1 MGLINI
7 DNYTIV
13 VDKINYWEI
22 EQYSTTC
29 YLTVYLDNDKSI
41 EIKKDSKE
49 EITKMSEAL
58 ERKRQKLYEQAK
70 VIEKKNEEI
79 EGYKD
84 IIKEQSEQIKDFTSL
99 LNDISSKILMFAKK
113 WWGEENEQ
121 DN

>member
-22 EQYSTTC
+22 EHYSTNF

-49 EITKMSEAL
+49 EIVK
-58 ERKRQKLYEQAK
+58 
-70 VIEKKNEEI
+70 IEKE
-79 EGYKD
+79 
-84 IIKEQSEQIKDFTSL
+84 
-99 LNDISSKILMFAKK
+99 LNRAFDYM
-113 WWGEENEQ
+113 N
-121 DN
+121 

>member
-22 EQYSTTC
+22 EHYSTTF

-49 EITKMSEAL
+49 EIVK
-58 ERKRQKLYEQAK
+58 
-70 VIEKKNEEI
+70 IKKELNRAF
-79 EGYKD
+79 GY
-84 IIKEQSEQIKDFTSL
+84 I
-99 LNDISSKILMFAKK
+99 N
-113 WWGEENEQ
+113 
-121 DN
+121 

>member
-49 EITKMSEAL
+49 EIVK
-58 ERKRQKLYEQAK
+58 
-70 VIEKKNEEI
+70 IEKELNRAF
-79 EGYKD
+79 GY
-84 IIKEQSEQIKDFTSL
+84 
-99 LNDISSKILMFAKK
+99 NM
-113 WWGEENEQ
+113 N
-121 DN
+121 

>member
-22 EQYSTTC
+22 EQYSTNF

-49 EITKMSEAL
+49 EIVK
-58 ERKRQKLYEQAK
+58 
-70 VIEKKNEEI
+70 IEKELNRAF
-79 EGYKD
+79 GYM
-84 IIKEQSEQIKDFTSL
+84 
-99 LNDISSKILMFAKK
+99 N
-113 WWGEENEQ
+113 
-121 DN
+121 